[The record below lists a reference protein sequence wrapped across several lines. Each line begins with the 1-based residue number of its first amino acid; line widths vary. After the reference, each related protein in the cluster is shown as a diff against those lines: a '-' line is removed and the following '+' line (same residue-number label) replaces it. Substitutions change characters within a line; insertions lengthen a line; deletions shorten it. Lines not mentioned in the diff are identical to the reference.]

1 MCNEPHIVSK
11 DCEQKLSPFH
21 QTLIPGRL
29 CTHPILYQ
37 ELPRATWHE
46 SCITRVGQN
55 RIHTPYMTVYLVIPL
70 PEMLYMHLKWLW
82 QTLQAIKQMTMRA
95 QCVAV
100 TALPKQGDVQTS

>member
-1 MCNEPHIVSK
+1 
-11 DCEQKLSPFH
+11 
-21 QTLIPGRL
+21 
-29 CTHPILYQ
+29 
-37 ELPRATWHE
+37 
-46 SCITRVGQN
+46 
-55 RIHTPYMTVYLVIPL
+55 MTVYLVIPL